1 VASSVGWSGGEA
13 KLRALIQRVDRAAV
27 RVGGEVV
34 GEIGRGLVIL
44 LGVRTGDGEEDA
56 RLLAKKIAHLRIFP
70 DDEGKLNR
78 SLLDVGG
85 SALSVSQFTLYA
97 DLRKG
102 NRPSFTEAAPPD
114 EANRLYDLF
123 NRALGECGMPV
134 QTGVFGEMMLV
145 EIENNG
151 PVTIWLD
158 TATL

>member
-1 VASSVGWSGGEA
+1 MWQASVRLCSPPSFWPSLAASSVGSSGGDE

-34 GEIGRGLVIL
+34 GETGRGLVIL

-70 DDEGKLNR
+70 DEEGKLNR

-85 SALSVSQFTLYA
+85 GALSVPQFTLYA

-123 NRALGECGMPV
+123 NRALGE
-134 QTGVFGEMMLV
+134 
-145 EIENNG
+145 
-151 PVTIWLD
+151 
-158 TATL
+158 